1 MAIRFKSEPEVKM
14 AAASEKPMDHIAMEK
29 AAKKIERKGKAK
41 QWGVRLDEAYFDL
54 VKRNS
59 RNHGKDAEAMI
70 EIYASI
76 KGWE

>member
-1 MAIRFKSEPEVKM
+1 MAIRFKSGPEAKM
-14 AAASEKPMDHIAMEK
+14 SVSGKEPMDHVALEK
-29 AAKKIERKGKAK
+29 AVKKIERKGKAK